1 MDNNI
6 LAYTAGVMDGD
17 GSFSIFKRKPG
28 KTGISPL
35 YFPMIQLANKNKDL
49 VDFLIKEFMGRL
61 FTRKA
66 YEKNGSIR
74 LPSHQWFLEKST
86 MCLPFLEKIIPY
98 LVIKKERAEFLKEFI
113 IKNPKQGRVALSQDL
128 LQEREF
134 SYMKMRS
141 FNDKRVST
149 DSFSRKSSK
158 ISDRTEFWAYLAG
171 LFDTDGSFSVK
182 KEFNDIKMVN
192 PKYSSQILLSMT
204 DIKGINFLIENC
216 PLGSVFT
223 SIAKTCKKGM
233 VYRFGIYNREES
245 IIFLKKIIPFL
256 QSKKNQA
263 LKLLEFCNG
272 FSTTIYN
279 KGGIDVHELDFRE
292 DCYECIKQ
300 LNKHG
305 VYKPSLIDSE
315 SQEQA
320 DEGQAGS
327 NAMQPDRLSAM
338 A

>member
-1 MDNNI
+1 MENNI
-6 LAYTAGVMDGD
+6 LAYAAGVMDGD

-28 KTGISPL
+28 KKGYSSL
-35 YFPMIQLANKNKDL
+35 YFPMIQLANKNKAL
-49 VDFLIKEFMGRL
+49 VDFLIKEFKGRL
-61 FTRKA
+61 FTRKE
-66 YEKNGSIR
+66 YTKDGCTR

-86 MCLPFLEKIIPY
+86 MCLPFLEKVIPY

-113 IKNPKQGRVALSQDL
+113 LRNPKQGRVFLSQEI
-128 LQEREF
+128 LQERELA
-134 SYMKMRS
+134 YMKMRS
-141 FNDKRVST
+141 FNEKRVST
-149 DSFSRKSSK
+149 DSFSRKGSKNSDSS
-158 ISDRTEFWAYLAG
+158 EFWAYLAG

-223 SIAKTCKKGM
+223 SVAKTCKKGM
-233 VYRFGIYNREES
+233 VYRFGIYTREES
-245 IIFLKKIIPFL
+245 ILFLEKIIPFL

-272 FSTTIYN
+272 FSITRYN
-279 KGGIDVHELDFRE
+279 RGEIDVHELDFRE

-300 LNKHG
+300 LNKYG
-305 VYKPSLIDSE
+305 VYKSSLIDLE
-315 SQEQA
+315 A
-320 DEGQAGS
+320 
-327 NAMQPDRLSAM
+327 
-338 A
+338 